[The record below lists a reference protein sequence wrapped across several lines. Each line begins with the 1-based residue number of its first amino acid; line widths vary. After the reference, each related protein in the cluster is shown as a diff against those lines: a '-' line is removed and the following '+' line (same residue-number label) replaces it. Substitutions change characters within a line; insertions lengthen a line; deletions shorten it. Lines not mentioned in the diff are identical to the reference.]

1 MADLHFPHASQI
13 CTRAWRQG
21 TTQSQ
26 PPRWWCPSSCGS
38 WSCSPSCWSLGICS
52 SNHSAW
58 FEQPERNSQI
68 DDEMKGDFVLFSS
81 PSISLSGWPGSPW
94 SPMQC
99 WSAHLSTCKW
109 QNIKQELTKN
119 RQKAPKSGLT
129 QIYLSELHYEI
140 PIFSPKWSL
149 PSVQEFPNW
158 SLPSV
163 QEFPNWCRLTIATYQ
178 DDEFP
183 KWSSHQIE
191 INTKWCPPSD
201 GNSSRWVNFN
211 LGKSQNGWISILLE
225 INLGASQWV

>member
-1 MADLHFPHASQI
+1 MYQSMK
-13 CTRAWRQG
+13 TRHNPITTPKMMVSLLLRKLILFTKLLIIGNLFVKSFSLVWTAWKK
-21 TTQSQ
+21 QSN
-26 PPRWWCPSSCGS
+26 RWWDEG
-38 WSCSPSCWSLGICS
+38 WLCSP
-52 SNHSAW
+52 
-58 FEQPERNSQI
+58 
-68 DDEMKGDFVLFSS
+68 

-140 PIFSPKWSL
+140 SIFSPK
-149 PSVQEFPNW
+149 W

>member
-1 MADLHFPHASQI
+1 MWILRRKYISSSSYIYDITRAELHFPRASQI

-21 TTQSQ
+21 TTRSQ

-68 DDEMKGDFVLFSS
+68 DDEMKGDFVLLCSP

-140 PIFSPKWSL
+140 SIFSPKWSL
-149 PSVQEFPNW
+149 PSVQ
-158 SLPSV
+158 
-163 QEFPNWCRLTIATYQ
+163 
-178 DDEFP
+178 
-183 KWSSHQIE
+183 
-191 INTKWCPPSD
+191 
-201 GNSSRWVNFN
+201 
-211 LGKSQNGWISILLE
+211 
-225 INLGASQWV
+225 

>member
-1 MADLHFPHASQI
+1 MYQSMK
-13 CTRAWRQG
+13 TRHNPITTPKMMVSLLLRKLILFTKLLIIGNLFVKSFSLVWTAWKK
-21 TTQSQ
+21 QSN
-26 PPRWWCPSSCGS
+26 RWWDEGWLCVTLFATSNI
-38 WSCSPSCWSLGICS
+38 SLWLTRLSLVSNAMLICS
-52 SNHSAW
+52 SINLDT
-58 FEQPERNSQI
+58 Q
-68 DDEMKGDFVLFSS
+68 
-81 PSISLSGWPGSPW
+81 WPIIF
-94 SPMQC
+94 Q
-99 WSAHLSTCKW
+99 LYST
-109 QNIKQELTKN
+109 
-119 RQKAPKSGLT
+119 
-129 QIYLSELHYEI
+129 ELHYEI
-140 PIFSPKWSL
+140 SIFSPK
-149 PSVQEFPNW
+149 W